1 MGVEPTRP
9 FRSVGLAIRCLTIQP
24 TLQCC
29 YYIFKSESCQLI
41 NIPVLQT
48 KQRIPLNLR
57 RRIIERDGLHCV
69 YCDEDLS
76 SAEIHMDHVIPESRG
91 GETNY
96 NNLQVTCRKCNL
108 AKGVLSEEEF
118 MQRLRTRAMNILN
131 RLGAG

>member
-1 MGVEPTRP
+1 M
-9 FRSVGLAIRCLTIQP
+9 
-24 TLQCC
+24 LQ
-29 YYIFKSESCQLI
+29 K
-41 NIPVLQT
+41 

-76 SAEIHMDHVIPESRG
+76 SAEIHMDHVIPESRD
-91 GETNY
+91 GETTY

-108 AKGVLSEEEF
+108 AKGTLSEEEF
-118 MQRLRTRAMNILN
+118 TQRLRTRAMNILN